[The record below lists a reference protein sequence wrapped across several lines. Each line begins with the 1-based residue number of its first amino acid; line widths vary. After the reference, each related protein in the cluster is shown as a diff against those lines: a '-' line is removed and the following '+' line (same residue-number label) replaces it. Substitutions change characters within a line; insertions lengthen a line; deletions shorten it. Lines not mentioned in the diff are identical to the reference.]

1 MSTFSSYSSSV
12 LTIKNFPLIFND
24 CDRQEFLEHFGAT
37 RVRCLP
43 RIKNIVNAIIADF
56 GSKPQASQA
65 LQRLHQLEILN
76 RRLSVEYCPLELVH
90 LVFSKTL
97 SLEDDPLLN
106 GISPG
111 KNQLR
116 YSLPS
121 DRLSYS
127 YPPINETILTNIN
140 NALLS
145 VPAFY
150 TQVLHLMNKMSLP
163 CPMVADSAKKVRSS
177 SASNITYETGEPNEI
192 VDMDTDGDESEID
205 DGEEEKRVRRRFHH
219 EDIPPKS
226 TAEETEPVKQSSV
239 TNDAEKKKKPIIELI
254 LPQSLRQTRKE
265 ESVPISTSHGFGRL
279 ELTKSTTSSANVAS
293 EIVEQLPAL
302 PLIPLDEIIKNRFNE
317 DQLRLIDNGRLYRNY
332 ERGQPSRRLYIKN
345 IATKHV
351 DERVLHSIYDRYRGN
366 SSEIDIRLMR
376 EGKMKGQAFVTF
388 DSEDLALN
396 ALNDTNGFILHEKP
410 LIVQFARTAKP
421 KETV

>member
-1 MSTFSSYSSSV
+1 MGTFSNYSSSV

-24 CDRQEFLEHFGAT
+24 HDRQEFLEHFGAT

-43 RIKNIVNAIIADF
+43 RIKNITNAIIADF

-65 LQRLHQLEILN
+65 LQRLHQLEILT

-90 LVFSKTL
+90 LAFSKTL

-127 YPPINETILTNIN
+127 YPPRNETIVTNIN

-163 CPMVADSAKKVRSS
+163 CPMVAGKNRLRIDTSS
-177 SASNITYETGEPNEI
+177 SMFC
-192 VDMDTDGDESEID
+192 V
-205 DGEEEKRVRRRFHH
+205 
-219 EDIPPKS
+219 
-226 TAEETEPVKQSSV
+226 
-239 TNDAEKKKKPIIELI
+239 
-254 LPQSLRQTRKE
+254 
-265 ESVPISTSHGFGRL
+265 
-279 ELTKSTTSSANVAS
+279 
-293 EIVEQLPAL
+293 
-302 PLIPLDEIIKNRFNE
+302 
-317 DQLRLIDNGRLYRNY
+317 
-332 ERGQPSRRLYIKN
+332 
-345 IATKHV
+345 
-351 DERVLHSIYDRYRGN
+351 
-366 SSEIDIRLMR
+366 
-376 EGKMKGQAFVTF
+376 
-388 DSEDLALN
+388 
-396 ALNDTNGFILHEKP
+396 
-410 LIVQFARTAKP
+410 
-421 KETV
+421 